1 MKIFL
6 IDDHSSVRESYK
18 RWLENTNTLIV
29 VGDSGNIEDAIQIIK
44 RIKPDIILMDIDFPE
59 SELAGIE
66 GCKKLKEMFPQIKI
80 IFVTHYKEPEIILN
94 AFKAGADGFF
104 TKEDELK
111 HLRKI
116 IEEVWENKK
125 SLSPTAISSIIN
137 FNLLGEIEIK
147 INKSKPVNYVLN
159 DEEQRLLKMIAQGL
173 SNKEIANMMHT
184 NEKKIKNE
192 ISNILSKTGA
202 KNRAELIYI
211 TMKDGILE

>member
-18 RWLENTNTLIV
+18 RWLENTNSFIV
-29 VGDSGNIEDAIQIIK
+29 VGDSGNIENAIPIIK
-44 RIKPDIILMDIDFPE
+44 KIKPDIILMDIDFPE
-59 SELAGIE
+59 SELAGID
-66 GCKKLKEMFPQIKI
+66 GCKKLKELFPQVRI

-111 HLRKI
+111 YLRKI

-125 SLSPTAISSIIN
+125 SLSPSAINSILN
-137 FNLLGEIEIK
+137 FNLLVNNQFK
-147 INKSKPVNYVLN
+147 ITKSKPVKYVLN
-159 DEEQRLLKMIAQGL
+159 DDEQKLLKMVAQGL
-173 SNKEIANMMHT
+173 SNKEIANLLHT
-184 NEKKIKNE
+184 NEKRIKNE
-192 ISNILSKTGA
+192 ISNLLSKTGA

-211 TMKDGILE
+211 TMKDNIIE